1 MHLLFLRRC
10 TSAACLIALL
20 VLSWFASPAALAQ
33 SDIPIGATYV
43 CNGEH
48 IYVENC
54 IIRDTSD
61 NGTCMVAHPDHL
73 TPTGLNS
80 YTYVKRGDLKRL
92 LPTCQ
97 QPSAR
102 QLAAAKA
109 FQQRQQDIY
118 NANAKKAED
127 QVSASQTPA
136 AQAPSAMQQ
145 QMTAK
150 SPEERQM
157 NRCISSGR
165 LPASCTGNALIG
177 GFSKMIT
184 SVLPSVPD
192 PENAEAGPVMAG
204 VFVGADNWR
213 LDFIDGGVLV
223 NCAFL
228 SPNQETYSLRFE
240 EGRTE
245 LIVNT
250 KPKALVLTL
259 HPDGSITG
267 PGPVTINGV
276 VASGYHSGDLVR
288 PATYKDSLGNYY
300 DSQGNKIDKTAGY
313 STFSP
318 RTATCPALN
327 LTSKGAS
334 VGIQTMQTDLLKT
347 MFGGDKGPPT
357 PPGIRLH
364 GIYAASTG
372 FSVQFFPESAI
383 LGCGP
388 DAARAYPYTVVA
400 GTSGAEVKIDAPD
413 RPLALSIRSD
423 NTLDPEPAGPYQVHG
438 RFITGQDNDDN
449 FTFAPNELTC
459 DLAPLAASKTIP
471 ATGGSATLMAAS
483 HATSPDNGGTLSTPN
498 APLGN
503 AVLSIVSGLP
513 TPPGAVN
520 PLAGRPLILLRF
532 SYGDSLARGGVT
544 VPAGVSPYK
553 YAGTACGTH
562 TPDCPKISQAIQAS
576 AASAARAD
584 ATGKATLPGVPP
596 GTYYLMVSTLID
608 KQPLVWGQAV
618 EVHAGQNSITL
629 NERNATPL
637 N

>member
-10 TSAACLIALL
+10 TCAPCLIALL

-33 SDIPIGATYV
+33 NDIPIGATYV

-54 IIRDTSD
+54 NIRDTSD

-80 YTYVKRGDLKRL
+80 YTYVKRADLKKL

-102 QLAAAKA
+102 QVAAAKA

-136 AQAPSAMQQ
+136 TQAPSAMQQ

-150 SPEERQM
+150 SPEEHQM

-165 LPASCTGNALIG
+165 LPASCTGNALLG

-213 LDFIDGGVLV
+213 LDFIGGGVLV

-240 EGRTE
+240 GGRTE

-276 VASGYHSGDLVR
+276 VASGYHSGDPVR
-288 PATYKDSLGNYY
+288 PATYKDSLNNYY

-357 PPGIRLH
+357 PPGIRMH
-364 GIYAASTG
+364 GIYAASTAASSSSRSRP
-372 FSVQFFPESAI
+372 FSAAAPMRLAPIPTPSSQAPPAQRSKSTLRIVLSLYPSAPI
-383 LGCGP
+383 T
-388 DAARAYPYTVVA
+388 R
-400 GTSGAEVKIDAPD
+400 
-413 RPLALSIRSD
+413 SIRNQQTPIRCMGDSSPARITTT
-423 NTLDPEPAGPYQVHG
+423 TLP
-438 RFITGQDNDDN
+438 
-449 FTFAPNELTC
+449 
-459 DLAPLAASKTIP
+459 S
-471 ATGGSATLMAAS
+471 
-483 HATSPDNGGTLSTPN
+483 
-498 APLGN
+498 
-503 AVLSIVSGLP
+503 LP
-513 TPPGAVN
+513 T
-520 PLAGRPLILLRF
+520 
-532 SYGDSLARGGVT
+532 S
-544 VPAGVSPYK
+544 
-553 YAGTACGTH
+553 
-562 TPDCPKISQAIQAS
+562 
-576 AASAARAD
+576 
-584 ATGKATLPGVPP
+584 
-596 GTYYLMVSTLID
+596 
-608 KQPLVWGQAV
+608 
-618 EVHAGQNSITL
+618 
-629 NERNATPL
+629 
-637 N
+637 